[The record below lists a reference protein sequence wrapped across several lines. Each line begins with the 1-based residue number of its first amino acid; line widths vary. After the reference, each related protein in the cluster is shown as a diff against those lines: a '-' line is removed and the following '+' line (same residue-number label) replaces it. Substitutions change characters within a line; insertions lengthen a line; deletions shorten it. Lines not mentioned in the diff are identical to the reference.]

1 MQLCYNKISG
11 YLGELPERVILP
23 SGLTR
28 TDPSS
33 YTDEELEEWGY
44 ILLQNKPDVDIDEYV
59 SFNTET
65 YEWEVLNKP
74 LEPQWDEV
82 RKKRNELLAET
93 DWYVIRFVERG
104 IPIQDVVTTY
114 RKALRDITLQENPFF
129 IEWPVLNIDN
139 SETT

>member
-104 IPIQDVVTTY
+104 IPIPDVVTTY